1 MSGGRSADARPSGGA
16 ASGRR
21 DALRELSGC
30 VASLRRNLERLAR
43 RRPDTE
49 RRRPDRLASEI
60 ASRLLAAAARFV
72 EDVDVLHL
80 YDELRRRFPFSP
92 AGDRSGEIDEFGF
105 DADRVEEL
113 RPLLDF
119 LCEHWW
125 CVQLEGVARIPDEDR
140 VLFAIDDGE
149 APPWPALAIAHAI
162 ERDHPSGRRPRFL
175 VGGSYASLPFA
186 APELTRLGG
195 VSACPE
201 NAERLLSRGHWV
213 VAPAR
218 VQPSPRSS
226 PGEGRDLVAVAARN
240 AATVVPVKVQADPG
254 ARPLGRPA
262 PWRIRFGIPLERVP
276 RSGNRAP

>member
-1 MSGGRSADARPSGGA
+1 VSDGRSADAGRSGGT

-43 RRPDTE
+43 RRSDTE
-49 RRRPDRLASEI
+49 RRRPDRHAPEI
-60 ASRLLAAAARFV
+60 AGRLLAAAARFV

-92 AGDRSGEIDEFGF
+92 TGDRSGEIDEFGF

-125 CVQLEGVARIPDEDR
+125 SVRLEGVARIPDEDR

-149 APPWPALAIAHAI
+149 VPPWPALVIAHAI
-162 ERDHPSGRRPRFL
+162 ERHHPSRRRPRFL
-175 VGGSYASLPFA
+175 VGSSYATLPFA

-218 VQPSPRSS
+218 VHASPRSS
-226 PGEGRDLVAVAARN
+226 CGEERELVALAART
-240 AATVVPVKVQADPG
+240 AATVVPVKVRADPS

-262 PWRIRFGIPLERVP
+262 PWRVRFGAPLERVP
-276 RSGNRAP
+276 RTGVRAP